1 MLNILEALGPFTV
14 GVLFLVGLVAIPVS
28 LFLVLLQLK
37 KSKEVKEEIINKE
50 NEAHANSV
58 KAELEYQLNEE
69 SKIILVQQQNGLW
82 EPHYQVGSH
91 KSKLEVAA
99 KSDAAQVF
107 WETLN
112 YLRVPR
118 TLA

>member
-14 GVLFLVGLVAIPVS
+14 GMLFLTGLVAIPVS

-37 KSKEVKEEIINKE
+37 KSKEVKEIINK
-50 NEAHANSV
+50 EAHANSV